1 MWLVCTRFLKTRII
15 LSLFLDIILKK
26 NLIFKDLFINESLRK
41 SYCINFILNFSTSF
55 STYNV
60 DYMQLPQWNKFKDN
74 KVHVQVL
81 INNKNMAHSYIK
93 IHVFIYF
100 SLVLPWQLVFRLF
113 ANFSNQLFNSFKR
126 EIFIY
131 YFLMWFNV

>member
-15 LSLFLDIILKK
+15 LSLFLDIIFKK

>member
-1 MWLVCTRFLKTRII
+1 MWLICTRFLKTRII
-15 LSLFLDIILKK
+15 LSLFLDIIFKK

-126 EIFIY
+126 EIFTY
-131 YFLMWFNV
+131 YFLM